1 MRGRYAKKRA
11 ARALRSPDP
20 KNLAKQGL
28 AKQALEVLEKSRD
41 ESQDRWGVTKTG
53 RPVNL
58 TRAEMKLR
66 NFVVRRLAKGG
77 KP

>member
-11 ARALRSPDP
+11 ERLTRKAVEMLGQEP
-20 KNLAKQGL
+20 
-28 AKQALEVLEKSRD
+28 
-41 ESQDRWGVTKTG
+41 DRWGVTKTG
-53 RPVNL
+53 RPINL

-66 NFVVRRLAKGG
+66 NFGQLYGSKGTVVRRLAKGD